1 MGFLS
6 INIKPST
13 VIIFSIA
20 LGISVD
26 NTIHFLSRYRLA
38 LKASNWNIKY
48 SVMYAL
54 EETVQSMIYSSIVL
68 FLGFSVFMF
77 SSFGGTQSL
86 GKLISFT
93 LLVAMMSNLILLP
106 SLLLT
111 LDKRIS
117 KKQFKEPF
125 LEIFDE
131 EDDIDISS
139 LQIEPSKNED

>member
-1 MGFLS
+1 
-6 INIKPST
+6 
-13 VIIFSIA
+13 
-20 LGISVD
+20 
-26 NTIHFLSRYRLA
+26 
-38 LKASNWNIKY
+38 
-48 SVMYAL
+48 MYAL

-93 LLVAMMSNLILLP
+93 LLIAMMSNLILLP
-106 SLLLT
+106 SLLLS
-111 LDKRIS
+111 LNKRIT
-117 KKQFKEPF
+117 KKHFKEPF

-139 LQIEPSKNED
+139 LQIEANEKKD